1 MVTAAV
7 GPTGSRRRIQRRTLA
22 VLAAGQVFGGVGVAA
37 GIAVASLVAAELS
50 GSDVVAGAALTA
62 MVVGAAVV
70 AYPLSRL
77 ASRRGRRPAL
87 VLGYLIGTVGAAL
100 AVVAVALGGAA
111 LLVVAMLPFGA
122 ATAAGLAA
130 RFAATDLA
138 AEDAR
143 ARALA
148 VVIFAV
154 TIGAV
159 LGPNLA
165 APAEAVARLLGLAP
179 STGPFLL
186 CGAAFVIAGVITMVA
201 LRPDPL
207 LVAKAAGASTDPKS
221 TSAGIGSWPALRAAP
236 LAQLAIAGIVICH
249 FVMVAV
255 MSMTP
260 VHMHHGGAELSVIGF
275 VISLHVAGMYALSPV
290 FGVLADRVGAV
301 RVLTLGAGL
310 LIASCVLAGTAGPAD
325 VLQLTAA
332 LVTLGLGWSAGL
344 VAGSAL
350 VTDAVPLAD
359 RAGVQGLSD
368 VAMNVSGALGGVVA
382 GLAVAVSSYA
392 VLGFTAAAL
401 VTPFLVVFLLV
412 LIRQARR
419 AVAA

>member
-1 MVTAAV
+1 MAV
-7 GPTGSRRRIQRRTLA
+7 PTVLPEQVQRRTLV
-22 VLAAGQVFGGVGVAA
+22 VLAAAQVLGGVGVAA
-37 GIAVASLVAAELS
+37 GIAVSSLVAAELS
-50 GSDVVAGAALTA
+50 GSDVVGGAALTA
-62 MVVGAAVV
+62 LVIGAALV

-77 ASRRGRRPAL
+77 ASKRGRRPAL
-87 VLGYLIGTVGAAL
+87 VFGYLIGAAGAAL
-100 AVVAVALGGAA
+100 AVVAVALGSAA
-111 LLVVAMLPFGA
+111 LLLVAMVPFGA

-138 AEDAR
+138 AEHAR
-143 ARALA
+143 ARAIS

-154 TIGAV
+154 TVGAV

-165 APAEAVARLLGLAP
+165 APAQSVAGMLGLAP

-186 CGAAFVIAGVITMVA
+186 CGAAFAAAAVVIAAA

-207 LVAKAAGASTDPKS
+207 LLAKASGGTDGSEDIP
-221 TSAGIGSWPALRAAP
+221 AGIGSWPALRAAP
-236 LAQLAIAGIVICH
+236 MAQLAIAGIVICH

-260 VHMHHGGAELSVIGF
+260 VYMHHGGAELSVVGF
-275 VISLHVAGMYALSPV
+275 VISLHVAGMYALSPL
-290 FGVLADRVGAV
+290 FGVLADRVGPV

-310 LIASCVLAGTAGPAD
+310 LIVACVLAGTAGAHD
-325 VLQLTAA
+325 VVQLTAA

-350 VTDAVPLAD
+350 VTDAVPIAD

-368 VAMNVSGALGGVVA
+368 VAMNLSGAIGGVVA

-401 VTPFLVVFLLV
+401 VTPFLVLFLLV
-412 LIRQARR
+412 LVRRTRR
-419 AVAA
+419 ALPA

>member
-1 MVTAAV
+1 M
-7 GPTGSRRRIQRRTLA
+7 
-22 VLAAGQVFGGVGVAA
+22 VLAAAQLLGGVGVAA
-37 GIAVASLVAAELS
+37 GIAVSSLVAAELS

-62 MVVGAAVV
+62 MVIGAALA

-87 VLGYLIGTVGAAL
+87 VLGYLVGTAGGAL
-100 AVVAVALGGAA
+100 AVVAVGLGSAPL
-111 LLVVAMLPFGA
+111 LLVAMVPFGA

-138 AEDAR
+138 AEHAR
-143 ARALA
+143 ARAIS

-154 TIGAV
+154 TVGAV

-165 APAEAVARLLGLAP
+165 APAQSVARTLGLVPAA
-179 STGPFLL
+179 GPFLL
-186 CGAAFVIAGVITMVA
+186 CGTAFALAAVVIAIA

-207 LVAKAAGASTDPKS
+207 LLAKASGGADGAEDVPAGV
-221 TSAGIGSWPALRAAP
+221 GSWPALRAAP
-236 LAQLAIAGIVICH
+236 MAQLAISGIVICH

-260 VHMHHGGAELSVIGF
+260 VYMHHGGAELSVVGF
-275 VISLHVAGMYALSPV
+275 VISLHVAGMYALSPL
-290 FGVLADRVGAV
+290 FGVLSDRVGPV
-301 RVLTLGAGL
+301 RVLVLGAGL
-310 LIASCVLAGTAGPAD
+310 LIAACVLAGTAGVAD
-325 VLQLTAA
+325 VLHLTVA

-350 VTDAVPLAD
+350 VTDAVPMAD

-401 VTPFLVVFLLV
+401 VTPFLVLFLLV
-412 LIRQARR
+412 LIRRAR
-419 AVAA
+419 AALPAQP